1 MPSNGSPGD
10 SGNTETTM
18 PSNGSPGDSGGVL
31 GAGAIAAIAVAVFT
45 VFILIAALITL
56 CLIKQGEIT
65 IFN

>member
-18 PSNGSPGDSGGVL
+18 PSNGSPGDLGGGL
-31 GAGAIAAIAVAVFT
+31 SAGAIAAIAAAVFT

-56 CLIKQGEIT
+56 CLIRKGEIT